1 MCQGSWVPLF
11 KAIFL
16 LQMPERELSVRKK
29 MYFCFW
35 KPLLK
40 CSHNIYSS
48 VWKKDAFCR
57 KEKENERG
65 YYSGKFMLLQ
75 WGLYK
80 HFHCKYLFTEV
91 CNLYLEK
98 LLTET
103 WLDVCL
109 YNQQYTK
116 RNSLVSAL
124 QLNTDKKVKGFIEV
138 LNLKIIYFW
147 K

>member
-1 MCQGSWVPLF
+1 MEFLHCCSSVNFLVHKNKKNVPRKLRVLLF

-40 CSHNIYSS
+40 CSHNIYSR
-48 VWKKDAFCR
+48 VWKKDTFYR

-75 WGLYK
+75 WRLYK
-80 HFHCKYLFTEV
+80 HFHCKYLFSEV
-91 CNLYLEK
+91 YNSYLKSSSWLK
-98 LLTET
+98 LELTF
-103 WLDVCL
+103 
-109 YNQQYTK
+109 
-116 RNSLVSAL
+116 VSITS
-124 QLNTDKKVKGFIEV
+124 NTQSQTV
-138 LNLKIIYFW
+138 
-147 K
+147 